1 MEATLN
7 PQEVKAQMALK
18 KVEIS
23 CKEECIKALQS
34 FNSEVD
40 GLKAE
45 METTQNEFVEAAN
58 KKINMQEGVLAELEK
73 KTKDMETNFGDKLK
87 AAEDFL
93 TEDTD
98 SFEDW
103 VSTVLYKMVDE
114 GSKEL

>member
-34 FNSEVD
+34 FNSEID

-45 METTQNEFVEAAN
+45 METTQNEFVESAN

-73 KTKDMETNFGDKLK
+73 KTKDMEV
-87 AAEDFL
+87 
-93 TEDTD
+93 TEFFCKEAQYYHDD
-98 SFEDW
+98 YS
-103 VSTVLYKMVDE
+103 KVD
-114 GSKEL
+114 